1 MNKDISKELAE
12 KLANKASTLHYV
24 KSTNESKKK

>member
-1 MNKDISKELAE
+1 MSKDISKELAK
-12 KLANKASTLHYV
+12 KLANKASTLAYI